1 MYMHASPVC
10 GARGKQRRKTHRF
23 AALRALISVA
33 RSVPLRKSG
42 LGRAHSAA
50 LKASPTRV
58 FDMAAATP
66 RAAPVQRSPPLS
78 LRSQGGTVTPLPD
91 LDVVDLGRRGLLAPD
106 ITSPRVSRRQAT
118 LLRDEGGNLR
128 VVAQG
133 VNPTAVLTCRG
144 ELVRLAGGSGADVE
158 VGDTIVL
165 CPGRMLRDGGGVLD
179 GDEAYTIVEAEI
191 DNLPAALRE
200 IKRLRTEL
208 AARPPAPPWL
218 GRRTPAEEPEAAPDA
233 DADDADADDKT
244 EDARGGASDDDDTDR
259 GTKRR
264 ADDDDAA
271 PPAEAK
277 RRRRGNCVIC

>member
-1 MYMHASPVC
+1 MAS
-10 GARGKQRRKTHRF
+10 
-23 AALRALISVA
+23 L
-33 RSVPLRKSG
+33 
-42 LGRAHSAA
+42 
-50 LKASPTRV
+50 
-58 FDMAAATP
+58 ATP
-66 RAAPVQRSPPLS
+66 AARAAPVQRSPPLS

-218 GRRTPAEEPEAAPDA
+218 GRRTPAAEGEAAADGDDSDA
-233 DADDADADDKT
+233 AAAAADTEGEAAADDDADADDKT
-244 EDARGGASDDDDTDR
+244 EDARGGASDDDADDR

-264 ADDDDAA
+264 AADDDDAE

-277 RRRRGNCVIC
+277 RRRGNCVIC

>member
-1 MYMHASPVC
+1 MAS
-10 GARGKQRRKTHRF
+10 
-23 AALRALISVA
+23 I
-33 RSVPLRKSG
+33 
-42 LGRAHSAA
+42 
-50 LKASPTRV
+50 
-58 FDMAAATP
+58 ATP
-66 RAAPVQRSPPLS
+66 AARATQHHSPPLS

-165 CPGRMLRDGGGVLD
+165 CPGRMLRDGGARVLD

-200 IKRLRTEL
+200 IKRPRTEL

-244 EDARGGASDDDDTDR
+244 EDARGGASDDDDATDR

-264 ADDDDAA
+264 AADDDAA

>member
-1 MYMHASPVC
+1 MAS
-10 GARGKQRRKTHRF
+10 
-23 AALRALISVA
+23 I
-33 RSVPLRKSG
+33 
-42 LGRAHSAA
+42 
-50 LKASPTRV
+50 
-58 FDMAAATP
+58 ATP
-66 RAAPVQRSPPLS
+66 AARATQHHSPPLS

-200 IKRLRTEL
+200 IKRLRTER

-218 GRRTPAEEPEAAPDA
+218 GRRTPADEGEAAADGDDGDAAAADTEGEAAAADGADA
-233 DADDADADDKT
+233 DAD
-244 EDARGGASDDDDTDR
+244 DR

-264 ADDDDAA
+264 AGDDDAA
-271 PPAEAK
+271 PPEAK
-277 RRRRGNCVIC
+277 RRRGNCVIC

>member
-1 MYMHASPVC
+1 MAS
-10 GARGKQRRKTHRF
+10 
-23 AALRALISVA
+23 L
-33 RSVPLRKSG
+33 
-42 LGRAHSAA
+42 
-50 LKASPTRV
+50 
-58 FDMAAATP
+58 ATP
-66 RAAPVQRSPPLS
+66 AARAAQHRSPPLS

-133 VNPTAVLTCRG
+133 VNPTAVLTVRG

-165 CPGRMLRDGGGVLD
+165 CPGRMLRDGGARVLD

-218 GRRTPAEEPEAAPDA
+218 GRRTPADEGEAAAAGEDGDA
-233 DADDADADDKT
+233 AAADTEGEAAADGADADADDKT
-244 EDARGGASDDDDTDR
+244 EDARGGASDDDADADDR
-259 GTKRR
+259 GTKRL
-264 ADDDDAA
+264 AGDDAE

>member
-1 MYMHASPVC
+1 MAS
-10 GARGKQRRKTHRF
+10 
-23 AALRALISVA
+23 I
-33 RSVPLRKSG
+33 
-42 LGRAHSAA
+42 
-50 LKASPTRV
+50 
-58 FDMAAATP
+58 ATP
-66 RAAPVQRSPPLS
+66 AARATQNRAPPLS

-133 VNPTAVLTCRG
+133 VNPTAVLTVRG
-144 ELVRLAGGSGADVE
+144 EVVRLAGGSGADVE

-165 CPGRMLRDGGGVLD
+165 CPGRMLRDLAEVPTCCGGARVLD

-233 DADDADADDKT
+233 DDAADADDKT
-244 EDARGGASDDDDTDR
+244 EDARGGASDDDTDR

-264 ADDDDAA
+264 AGDDDAA
-271 PPAEAK
+271 PPEAK
-277 RRRRGNCVIC
+277 RRRGNCVIC

>member
-1 MYMHASPVC
+1 
-10 GARGKQRRKTHRF
+10 
-23 AALRALISVA
+23 
-33 RSVPLRKSG
+33 
-42 LGRAHSAA
+42 
-50 LKASPTRV
+50 
-58 FDMAAATP
+58 MAAATP

-244 EDARGGASDDDDTDR
+244 EDARGGASDDDADDR

-264 ADDDDAA
+264 AADDDDAE

-277 RRRRGNCVIC
+277 RRRGNCVIC

>member
-1 MYMHASPVC
+1 
-10 GARGKQRRKTHRF
+10 
-23 AALRALISVA
+23 
-33 RSVPLRKSG
+33 
-42 LGRAHSAA
+42 
-50 LKASPTRV
+50 
-58 FDMAAATP
+58 MAAATP

-78 LRSQGGTVTPLPD
+78 LRSQGGTVTPIPD

-133 VNPTAVLTCRG
+133 VNPTALLTVRG
-144 ELVRLAGGSGADVE
+144 EVVRLAGGSGADVE

-218 GRRTPAEEPEAAPDA
+218 GRRTPADEGEAADDGEDGDA
-233 DADDADADDKT
+233 AAADTEGEAAADGADADADDKT
-244 EDARGGASDDDDTDR
+244 EDARGGASDDDTDR

-264 ADDDDAA
+264 ADDGDVE

-277 RRRRGNCVIC
+277 RRRGNCVIC

>member
-1 MYMHASPVC
+1 MAS
-10 GARGKQRRKTHRF
+10 
-23 AALRALISVA
+23 I
-33 RSVPLRKSG
+33 
-42 LGRAHSAA
+42 
-50 LKASPTRV
+50 
-58 FDMAAATP
+58 ATP
-66 RAAPVQRSPPLS
+66 AARATQHHSPPLS

-165 CPGRMLRDGGGVLD
+165 CPGRMLRDGGARVLD

-218 GRRTPAEEPEAAPDA
+218 GRRTPADEGEAAADGDDGDAAAADTEGEAAAADGA
-233 DADDADADDKT
+233 DAGADDKT
-244 EDARGGASDDDDTDR
+244 EDARGGASDDDDATDR

-264 ADDDDAA
+264 AADDDAA

>member
-1 MYMHASPVC
+1 
-10 GARGKQRRKTHRF
+10 
-23 AALRALISVA
+23 
-33 RSVPLRKSG
+33 
-42 LGRAHSAA
+42 
-50 LKASPTRV
+50 
-58 FDMAAATP
+58 MAAATP
-66 RAAPVQRSPPLS
+66 RAAPVQRSPLS

-218 GRRTPAEEPEAAPDA
+218 GRRTPAAEGEAAADGDDGDA
-233 DADDADADDKT
+233 AAADTEGEAAADGADADADDKT
-244 EDARGGASDDDDTDR
+244 EDARGGASDDDADADDR

-264 ADDDDAA
+264 ADDGDAA
-271 PPAEAK
+271 PPEAK
-277 RRRRGNCVIC
+277 RRRGNCVIC

>member
-1 MYMHASPVC
+1 
-10 GARGKQRRKTHRF
+10 
-23 AALRALISVA
+23 
-33 RSVPLRKSG
+33 
-42 LGRAHSAA
+42 
-50 LKASPTRV
+50 
-58 FDMAAATP
+58 MAAATP

-218 GRRTPAEEPEAAPDA
+218 GRRTPADEGEAAADGDDGDAAAADTEGEAAAADGA
-233 DADDADADDKT
+233 DAEADDKT

-264 ADDDDAA
+264 ADDDDDAA

>member
-1 MYMHASPVC
+1 
-10 GARGKQRRKTHRF
+10 
-23 AALRALISVA
+23 
-33 RSVPLRKSG
+33 
-42 LGRAHSAA
+42 
-50 LKASPTRV
+50 
-58 FDMAAATP
+58 MAAATP

-218 GRRTPAEEPEAAPDA
+218 GRRTPADEGEAAADGDDGDA
-233 DADDADADDKT
+233 AAAAADTEGEAAADDDADADDKT
-244 EDARGGASDDDDTDR
+244 EDARGGASDDDADADDR

-264 ADDDDAA
+264 AGDDAE

>member
-1 MYMHASPVC
+1 
-10 GARGKQRRKTHRF
+10 
-23 AALRALISVA
+23 
-33 RSVPLRKSG
+33 
-42 LGRAHSAA
+42 
-50 LKASPTRV
+50 
-58 FDMAAATP
+58 MATATP
-66 RAAPVQRSPPLS
+66 RAASVQRSPPLS

-133 VNPTAVLTCRG
+133 VNPTAVLTVRG
-144 ELVRLAGGSGADVE
+144 EVVRLAGGSGADVE

-165 CPGRMLRDGGGVLD
+165 CPGRMLRDLAEVPTCCGGARVLD

-218 GRRTPAEEPEAAPDA
+218 GRRTPAEEPEAASDA
-233 DADDADADDKT
+233 DADDADGDDKT
-244 EDARGGASDDDDTDR
+244 EDARGGASDDDADDGDR

-264 ADDDDAA
+264 ADDGDAA
-271 PPAEAK
+271 PPEAK
-277 RRRRGNCVIC
+277 RRRGNCVIC

>member
-1 MYMHASPVC
+1 MAS
-10 GARGKQRRKTHRF
+10 
-23 AALRALISVA
+23 I
-33 RSVPLRKSG
+33 
-42 LGRAHSAA
+42 
-50 LKASPTRV
+50 
-58 FDMAAATP
+58 ATP
-66 RAAPVQRSPPLS
+66 AARATQHRSPPLS

-133 VNPTAVLTCRG
+133 VNPTAVLTVRG
-144 ELVRLAGGSGADVE
+144 EVVRLAGGSGADVE

-165 CPGRMLRDGGGVLD
+165 CPGRMLRDLAEVPTCCGGARVLD

-218 GRRTPAEEPEAAPDA
+218 GRRTPAEEPEATAAA

-244 EDARGGASDDDDTDR
+244 EDARGGASDDDTDR

-264 ADDDDAA
+264 ADDGDVE

>member
-1 MYMHASPVC
+1 MAS
-10 GARGKQRRKTHRF
+10 
-23 AALRALISVA
+23 I
-33 RSVPLRKSG
+33 
-42 LGRAHSAA
+42 
-50 LKASPTRV
+50 
-58 FDMAAATP
+58 ATP
-66 RAAPVQRSPPLS
+66 AARATQHRSPPLS
-78 LRSQGGTVTPLPD
+78 LRSQGGTVTPIPD

-133 VNPTAVLTCRG
+133 VNPTAVLTVGG
-144 ELVRLAGGSGADVE
+144 ELVRLAGGSGSDVE
-158 VGDTIVL
+158 IGDTIIL

-218 GRRTPAEEPEAAPDA
+218 GRRTPAEEPEAVPDA

-244 EDARGGASDDDDTDR
+244 EDARGGASDDDADDGDR

-264 ADDDDAA
+264 AEDGDAA
-271 PPAEAK
+271 PPEAK

>member
-1 MYMHASPVC
+1 MAS
-10 GARGKQRRKTHRF
+10 
-23 AALRALISVA
+23 I
-33 RSVPLRKSG
+33 
-42 LGRAHSAA
+42 
-50 LKASPTRV
+50 
-58 FDMAAATP
+58 ATP
-66 RAAPVQRSPPLS
+66 AARATQHHSPPLS

-218 GRRTPAEEPEAAPDA
+218 GRRTPADEGEAAADGDDGDA
-233 DADDADADDKT
+233 AAADTEGEAAADGADADADDKT
-244 EDARGGASDDDDTDR
+244 EDARGGASDDDADDGHR

-264 ADDDDAA
+264 ADEAE

>member
-1 MYMHASPVC
+1 
-10 GARGKQRRKTHRF
+10 
-23 AALRALISVA
+23 
-33 RSVPLRKSG
+33 
-42 LGRAHSAA
+42 
-50 LKASPTRV
+50 
-58 FDMAAATP
+58 MATATP

-133 VNPTAVLTCRG
+133 VNPTAVLTVRG
-144 ELVRLAGGSGADVE
+144 EVIRLAGGSGADVE

-165 CPGRMLRDGGGVLD
+165 CPGRMLRDLAEVPTCCGGARVLD

-218 GRRTPAEEPEAAPDA
+218 GRRTPADEGEAAADGEDGDA
-233 DADDADADDKT
+233 AAADTEGEAAAADGDDADADDKT
-244 EDARGGASDDDDTDR
+244 EDARGGASDDDADDGDR

-264 ADDDDAA
+264 ADDGDAA
-271 PPAEAK
+271 PPEAK
-277 RRRRGNCVIC
+277 RRRGNCVIC

>member
-1 MYMHASPVC
+1 
-10 GARGKQRRKTHRF
+10 
-23 AALRALISVA
+23 
-33 RSVPLRKSG
+33 
-42 LGRAHSAA
+42 
-50 LKASPTRV
+50 
-58 FDMAAATP
+58 MAAATP

-118 LLRDEGGNLR
+118 LLRDEGGSLR
-128 VVAQG
+128 LVAQG
-133 VNPTAVLTCRG
+133 VNPTAVLTARG

-165 CPGRMLRDGGGVLD
+165 CPGRMLRDGGARVLD

-218 GRRTPAEEPEAAPDA
+218 GRRTPADEGEAAADGEDGDA
-233 DADDADADDKT
+233 AADDDADDKT
-244 EDARGGASDDDDTDR
+244 EDARGGASDDDADADDR

-264 ADDDDAA
+264 AGDDDAA
-271 PPAEAK
+271 PPEAK
-277 RRRRGNCVIC
+277 RRRGNCVIC

>member
-1 MYMHASPVC
+1 MAS
-10 GARGKQRRKTHRF
+10 
-23 AALRALISVA
+23 I
-33 RSVPLRKSG
+33 
-42 LGRAHSAA
+42 
-50 LKASPTRV
+50 
-58 FDMAAATP
+58 ATP
-66 RAAPVQRSPPLS
+66 AARAAPVQRSPPLS
-78 LRSQGGTVTPLPD
+78 LRSQGGTVTPIPD

-144 ELVRLAGGSGADVE
+144 EHLRLAGGSGADVE

-218 GRRTPAEEPEAAPDA
+218 GRRTPADEGEAAADGDDGDA
-233 DADDADADDKT
+233 AAAAADTEGEAAADDDADADDKT
-244 EDARGGASDDDDTDR
+244 EDARGGASDDDDATDR

-264 ADDDDAA
+264 ADDGDAA
-271 PPAEAK
+271 PPEAK

>member
-1 MYMHASPVC
+1 MAS
-10 GARGKQRRKTHRF
+10 
-23 AALRALISVA
+23 L
-33 RSVPLRKSG
+33 
-42 LGRAHSAA
+42 
-50 LKASPTRV
+50 
-58 FDMAAATP
+58 ATP
-66 RAAPVQRSPPLS
+66 AARAAQHRSPPLS

-133 VNPTAVLTCRG
+133 VNPTAVLTVSG

-165 CPGRMLRDGGGVLD
+165 CPGRMLRDGGARVLD

-218 GRRTPAEEPEAAPDA
+218 GRRTSAEEPEAASDA

-244 EDARGGASDDDDTDR
+244 EDARGGASDDDTDR

-264 ADDDDAA
+264 ADDGDAE

>member
-1 MYMHASPVC
+1 
-10 GARGKQRRKTHRF
+10 
-23 AALRALISVA
+23 
-33 RSVPLRKSG
+33 
-42 LGRAHSAA
+42 
-50 LKASPTRV
+50 
-58 FDMAAATP
+58 MAAATP

-78 LRSQGGTVTPLPD
+78 LRSQGGTVTPIPD

-133 VNPTAVLTCRG
+133 VNPTAVLTGRG

-218 GRRTPAEEPEAAPDA
+218 GRRTPADEGEAAADGDAA
-233 DADDADADDKT
+233 DAAAAAADTEGEAAADGADADADDKT
-244 EDARGGASDDDDTDR
+244 EDARGGASDDDDATDR

-264 ADDDDAA
+264 AADDDAE

>member
-1 MYMHASPVC
+1 
-10 GARGKQRRKTHRF
+10 
-23 AALRALISVA
+23 
-33 RSVPLRKSG
+33 
-42 LGRAHSAA
+42 
-50 LKASPTRV
+50 
-58 FDMAAATP
+58 MAAATP

-78 LRSQGGTVTPLPD
+78 LRSQGGTVTPIPD

-179 GDEAYTIVEAEI
+179 GDEAYTIVEAEL

-218 GRRTPAEEPEAAPDA
+218 GRRTPADEGEAAADGDDGDAAADTEGEAAAADGA
-233 DADDADADDKT
+233 DADADADDKT

-264 ADDDDAA
+264 AADDDDAA

>member
-1 MYMHASPVC
+1 
-10 GARGKQRRKTHRF
+10 
-23 AALRALISVA
+23 
-33 RSVPLRKSG
+33 
-42 LGRAHSAA
+42 
-50 LKASPTRV
+50 
-58 FDMAAATP
+58 MATATP

-133 VNPTAVLTCRG
+133 VNPTAVLTVRG
-144 ELVRLAGGSGADVE
+144 EVVRLAGGSGADVE

-165 CPGRMLRDGGGVLD
+165 CPGRMLRDLAEVPTCCGGARVLD
-179 GDEAYTIVEAEI
+179 GDEAYTICEAEI

-218 GRRTPAEEPEAAPDA
+218 GRRTPAEEPEATAAA

-244 EDARGGASDDDDTDR
+244 EDARGGASDDDADADDR

-264 ADDDDAA
+264 AGDDAE

>member
-1 MYMHASPVC
+1 MAS
-10 GARGKQRRKTHRF
+10 
-23 AALRALISVA
+23 I
-33 RSVPLRKSG
+33 
-42 LGRAHSAA
+42 
-50 LKASPTRV
+50 
-58 FDMAAATP
+58 ATP
-66 RAAPVQRSPPLS
+66 AARATQHRSPPLS
-78 LRSQGGTVTPLPD
+78 LRSQGGTVTPIPD

-133 VNPTAVLTCRG
+133 VNPTAVLTVRG
-144 ELVRLAGGSGADVE
+144 EVVRLAGGSGSDVE
-158 VGDTIVL
+158 IGDTIIL
-165 CPGRMLRDGGGVLD
+165 CPGRMLRDGGARVLD

-218 GRRTPAEEPEAAPDA
+218 GRRTPADEGEAAADGEDGDA
-233 DADDADADDKT
+233 AAADTEGEAAADDDADADDKT
-244 EDARGGASDDDDTDR
+244 EDARGGASDDDADADDR

-264 ADDDDAA
+264 AGDDDAA
-271 PPAEAK
+271 PPEAK
-277 RRRRGNCVIC
+277 RRRGNCVIC

>member
-1 MYMHASPVC
+1 
-10 GARGKQRRKTHRF
+10 
-23 AALRALISVA
+23 
-33 RSVPLRKSG
+33 
-42 LGRAHSAA
+42 
-50 LKASPTRV
+50 
-58 FDMAAATP
+58 MAAATP

-244 EDARGGASDDDDTDR
+244 EDARGGASDDDADDGDR

-264 ADDDDAA
+264 ADDGDAA
-271 PPAEAK
+271 PPEAK

>member
-1 MYMHASPVC
+1 
-10 GARGKQRRKTHRF
+10 
-23 AALRALISVA
+23 
-33 RSVPLRKSG
+33 
-42 LGRAHSAA
+42 
-50 LKASPTRV
+50 
-58 FDMAAATP
+58 MAAATP

-106 ITSPRVSRRQAT
+106 ITSPQVSRRQAT

-133 VNPTAVLTCRG
+133 VNPTAVLTMRG
-144 ELVRLAGGSGADVE
+144 EVVRLAGGSGADVE

-165 CPGRMLRDGGGVLD
+165 CPGRMLRDLAEVPTCCGGARVLD

-233 DADDADADDKT
+233 DADDADSDDKT
-244 EDARGGASDDDDTDR
+244 EDARGGASDDDTDR

-264 ADDDDAA
+264 AADDDAE
-271 PPAEAK
+271 PPEAK

>member
-1 MYMHASPVC
+1 
-10 GARGKQRRKTHRF
+10 
-23 AALRALISVA
+23 
-33 RSVPLRKSG
+33 
-42 LGRAHSAA
+42 
-50 LKASPTRV
+50 
-58 FDMAAATP
+58 MAAATP

-78 LRSQGGTVTPLPD
+78 LRSQGGTVTPIPD

-133 VNPTAVLTCRG
+133 VNPTAVLTGRG

-165 CPGRMLRDGGGVLD
+165 CPGRMLRDGGARVLD

-218 GRRTPAEEPEAAPDA
+218 WRRTPADEGEAAADGEDGDAAAAEPEAASAA
-233 DADDADADDKT
+233 DAADADADDKT
-244 EDARGGASDDDDTDR
+244 EDARGGTSDDDADADDR

-264 ADDDDAA
+264 AGDDAE

-277 RRRRGNCVIC
+277 RRRGNCVIC

>member
-1 MYMHASPVC
+1 MAATIAPEDRRCAFGGAVIQTGIDDNRNGTLDTEEVDDARVSCNTSLPSGASP
-10 GARGKQRRKTHRF
+10 
-23 AALRALISVA
+23 LISSFVA
-33 RSVPLRKSG
+33 SNG
-42 LGRAHSAA
+42 
-50 LKASPTRV
+50 
-58 FDMAAATP
+58 M
-66 RAAPVQRSPPLS
+66 PVA
-78 LRSQGGTVTPLPD
+78 GETVTLMVGASD
-91 LDVVDLGRRGLLAPD
+91 
-106 ITSPRVSRRQAT
+106 S
-118 LLRDEGGNLR
+118 
-128 VVAQG
+128 
-133 VNPTAVLTCRG
+133 
-144 ELVRLAGGSGADVE
+144 AGGSALTYSWFNVTEQLLLAETGAALTVVIPDTAE

-165 CPGRMLRDGGGVLD
+165 CPGRMLRDGGARVLD

-218 GRRTPAEEPEAAPDA
+218 GRRTPADEGEAAADGDDGDAAAAAADTEGEAAA

-244 EDARGGASDDDDTDR
+244 EDARGGASDDDDATDR

-264 ADDDDAA
+264 AADDDAE

>member
-1 MYMHASPVC
+1 
-10 GARGKQRRKTHRF
+10 
-23 AALRALISVA
+23 
-33 RSVPLRKSG
+33 
-42 LGRAHSAA
+42 
-50 LKASPTRV
+50 
-58 FDMAAATP
+58 MAAATP

-78 LRSQGGTVTPLPD
+78 LRSQGGTVTPIPD

-133 VNPTAVLTCRG
+133 VNPTALLTVRG
-144 ELVRLAGGSGADVE
+144 EVVRLAGGSGADVE

-218 GRRTPAEEPEAAPDA
+218 GRRTPADEGEAAA
-233 DADDADADDKT
+233 DADDDDAAAAGADTEGEAAAADGADADADDKT
-244 EDARGGASDDDDTDR
+244 EDARGGASDDDDDADDR

-264 ADDDDAA
+264 AGEDAE

>member
-1 MYMHASPVC
+1 MAS
-10 GARGKQRRKTHRF
+10 
-23 AALRALISVA
+23 I
-33 RSVPLRKSG
+33 
-42 LGRAHSAA
+42 
-50 LKASPTRV
+50 
-58 FDMAAATP
+58 ATP
-66 RAAPVQRSPPLS
+66 AARATQNRSPPLS

-133 VNPTAVLTCRG
+133 VNPTAVLTVGG
-144 ELVRLAGGSGADVE
+144 ELVRLAGGSGSDVE
-158 VGDTIVL
+158 IGDTIIL

-218 GRRTPAEEPEAAPDA
+218 GRRTPANEGEAAADGDDGDA
-233 DADDADADDKT
+233 AAADTEGEAAAADGADADADDKT
-244 EDARGGASDDDDTDR
+244 EDARGGASDDDADDR

-264 ADDDDAA
+264 AADDDDAE

-277 RRRRGNCVIC
+277 RRRGNCVIC

>member
-1 MYMHASPVC
+1 MAS
-10 GARGKQRRKTHRF
+10 
-23 AALRALISVA
+23 L
-33 RSVPLRKSG
+33 
-42 LGRAHSAA
+42 
-50 LKASPTRV
+50 
-58 FDMAAATP
+58 ATP
-66 RAAPVQRSPPLS
+66 AARATQHRSPPLS

-91 LDVVDLGRRGLLAPD
+91 VDVVDLGRRGLLAPD

-158 VGDTIVL
+158 VGDTIIL
-165 CPGRMLRDGGGVLD
+165 CPGRMLRDGGARVLD

-218 GRRTPAEEPEAAPDA
+218 GRRTPADEGEAAADEDGDA
-233 DADDADADDKT
+233 AAADTEGEAAADGADADADDKT
-244 EDARGGASDDDDTDR
+244 EDARGGASDDDADADDR

-264 ADDDDAA
+264 AGDDAE

>member
-1 MYMHASPVC
+1 
-10 GARGKQRRKTHRF
+10 
-23 AALRALISVA
+23 
-33 RSVPLRKSG
+33 
-42 LGRAHSAA
+42 
-50 LKASPTRV
+50 
-58 FDMAAATP
+58 MATATP
-66 RAAPVQRSPPLS
+66 RAAPVQHSPPLS

-133 VNPTAVLTCRG
+133 VNPTAVLTGRG

-165 CPGRMLRDGGGVLD
+165 CPGRMLRDGGARVLD
-179 GDEAYTIVEAEI
+179 GDEAYTICEAEI

-218 GRRTPAEEPEAAPDA
+218 GRRTPAAEEPEATAAA

-244 EDARGGASDDDDTDR
+244 EDARGGASDDDADADDR

-264 ADDDDAA
+264 AGDDSE

>member
-1 MYMHASPVC
+1 
-10 GARGKQRRKTHRF
+10 
-23 AALRALISVA
+23 
-33 RSVPLRKSG
+33 
-42 LGRAHSAA
+42 
-50 LKASPTRV
+50 
-58 FDMAAATP
+58 MAAATP
-66 RAAPVQRSPPLS
+66 RAAPLHRSPPLS
-78 LRSQGGTVTPLPD
+78 LRSQGGTVTPIPD

-133 VNPTAVLTCRG
+133 VNPTAVLTARG
-144 ELVRLAGGSGADVE
+144 ELIRLAGGSGSDVE

-165 CPGRMLRDGGGVLD
+165 CPGRMLRDGGARVLD
-179 GDEAYTIVEAEI
+179 GDEAYTICEAEI

-218 GRRTPAEEPEAAPDA
+218 GRRTPADEGEAAGDGDDGNAAAADTEGEAAAA

-244 EDARGGASDDDDTDR
+244 EDARGGASDDDADADDR
-259 GTKRR
+259 GTKRL
-264 ADDDDAA
+264 AGDDAE

>member
-1 MYMHASPVC
+1 MAS
-10 GARGKQRRKTHRF
+10 
-23 AALRALISVA
+23 L
-33 RSVPLRKSG
+33 
-42 LGRAHSAA
+42 
-50 LKASPTRV
+50 
-58 FDMAAATP
+58 ATP
-66 RAAPVQRSPPLS
+66 AARATQNRSPPLS

-133 VNPTAVLTCRG
+133 VNPTAVLTARG
-144 ELVRLAGGSGADVE
+144 ELVRLAGGSGSDVE

-165 CPGRMLRDGGGVLD
+165 CPGRMLRDGGARVLD
-179 GDEAYTIVEAEI
+179 GDEAYTICEAEI

-218 GRRTPAEEPEAAPDA
+218 GRRTPAEEPEAASDA
-233 DADDADADDKT
+233 DADDADGDDKT
-244 EDARGGASDDDDTDR
+244 EDARGGASDDDADADDR

-264 ADDDDAA
+264 AGDDDAA
-271 PPAEAK
+271 PPEAK
-277 RRRRGNCVIC
+277 RRRGNCVIC

>member
-1 MYMHASPVC
+1 
-10 GARGKQRRKTHRF
+10 
-23 AALRALISVA
+23 
-33 RSVPLRKSG
+33 
-42 LGRAHSAA
+42 
-50 LKASPTRV
+50 
-58 FDMAAATP
+58 MAAATP

-208 AARPPAPPWL
+208 AARPPPPPWL

-233 DADDADADDKT
+233 APDADDADADDKT
-244 EDARGGASDDDDTDR
+244 EDARGGASDDDDATDR

-264 ADDDDAA
+264 ADDADE
-271 PPAEAK
+271 PLEAK
-277 RRRRGNCVIC
+277 RRRGNCVIC

>member
-1 MYMHASPVC
+1 
-10 GARGKQRRKTHRF
+10 
-23 AALRALISVA
+23 
-33 RSVPLRKSG
+33 
-42 LGRAHSAA
+42 
-50 LKASPTRV
+50 
-58 FDMAAATP
+58 MAAATP

-218 GRRTPAEEPEAAPDA
+218 GRRTPAAEGEAAADGDDGDA
-233 DADDADADDKT
+233 AAADTEGEAAAADGADADADDKT
-244 EDARGGASDDDDTDR
+244 EDARGGASDDDDATDR

-264 ADDDDAA
+264 AADDDAE

>member
-1 MYMHASPVC
+1 MAS
-10 GARGKQRRKTHRF
+10 
-23 AALRALISVA
+23 I
-33 RSVPLRKSG
+33 
-42 LGRAHSAA
+42 
-50 LKASPTRV
+50 
-58 FDMAAATP
+58 ATP
-66 RAAPVQRSPPLS
+66 AARATQHRSPPLS

-133 VNPTAVLTCRG
+133 VNPTAVLTVRG

-165 CPGRMLRDGGGVLD
+165 CPGRMLRDDGGARVLD

-208 AARPPAPPWL
+208 AARPLAPPWL

-233 DADDADADDKT
+233 APDADDADADDKT
-244 EDARGGASDDDDTDR
+244 EDARGGASDDDDDADDR

-264 ADDDDAA
+264 ADDGDAA
-271 PPAEAK
+271 PPEAK
-277 RRRRGNCVIC
+277 RRRGNCVIC